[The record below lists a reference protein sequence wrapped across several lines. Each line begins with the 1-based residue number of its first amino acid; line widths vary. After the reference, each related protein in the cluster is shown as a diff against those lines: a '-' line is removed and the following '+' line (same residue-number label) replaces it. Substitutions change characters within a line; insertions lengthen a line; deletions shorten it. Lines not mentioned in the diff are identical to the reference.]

1 MMKGFQ
7 IWEVRLGGG
16 WLLLWAQWHQ
26 RATVLAESTASQ
38 FPRSVEILPLF
49 SQCPGELCAGATPS
63 LQAACWQK
71 QPPASGV
78 LRYEQCSDVLSKIR
92 KQVACSLCSFV
103 IWSCI
108 FVLSFFFFFCLIV
121 CFVCLLLFLLC
132 RYLFLVRFGFGFSFV
147 CAGGPAEGGSAPS
160 TLCWARGRPGW
171 ATLNRAPLPLRQGS
185 PRPQLS
191 GLGCRG
197 LAQASARARPLLH
210 RGYGTHQEC
219 YSIPTSAVK
228 ECRAAARRTEIKPPI
243 PSYAWRKSLPKRVWS
258 PASPTCTFASRSKI
272 CRFSQPEEWAEGF
285 STADLIL
292 QALRGIFIC

>member
-1 MMKGFQ
+1 MVASVSPVTPKGNSACWKHRFP
-7 IWEVRLGGG
+7 ISSFCGDSSTLFPVSGRALCWCHPISPSSLLAETAPCFRSAEV
-16 WLLLWAQWHQ
+16 W
-26 RATVLAESTASQ
+26 TVLWCAEQ
-38 FPRSVEILPLF
+38 NP
-49 SQCPGELCAGATPS
+49 
-63 LQAACWQK
+63 K
-71 QPPASGV
+71 ASGV
-78 LRYEQCSDVLSKIR
+78 FPVLLCDLVLHIR
-92 KQVACSLCSFV
+92 AE
-103 IWSCI
+103 
-108 FVLSFFFFFCLIV
+108 FFFFCLIV

-132 RYLFLVRFGFGFSFV
+132 RYLFLARFGFGFSFV